1 MHVRYKLM
9 PNLYTLDALAQGFSS
24 MLVPRNPP
32 PPIERLGLAYNMFGA
47 NGGVQQAALME
58 DVQPT

>member
-1 MHVRYKLM
+1 M